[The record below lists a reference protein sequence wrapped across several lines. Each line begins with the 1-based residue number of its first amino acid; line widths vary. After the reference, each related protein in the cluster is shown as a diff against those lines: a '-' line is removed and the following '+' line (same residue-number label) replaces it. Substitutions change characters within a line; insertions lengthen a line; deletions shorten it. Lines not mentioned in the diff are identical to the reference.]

1 MILLDNN
8 WWRESADDGIK
19 LDLGDRVTKPLK
31 DDGGKIALN
40 DRTPNA
46 MCMGTTGAGKSMLI
60 NHILSG
66 LITNY
71 PDRKSV
77 V

>member
-40 DRTPNA
+40 DRTPNQPHPVWA
-46 MCMGTTGAGKSMLI
+46 HHQLSAQCTVDGAG
-60 NHILSG
+60 
-66 LITNY
+66 
-71 PDRKSV
+71 
-77 V
+77 